1 MTSETGEATITIKI
15 LLYTS
20 NEVKATDNKIWSVWI

>member
-20 NEVKATDNKIWSVWI
+20 NEVKAKDNKIWSV